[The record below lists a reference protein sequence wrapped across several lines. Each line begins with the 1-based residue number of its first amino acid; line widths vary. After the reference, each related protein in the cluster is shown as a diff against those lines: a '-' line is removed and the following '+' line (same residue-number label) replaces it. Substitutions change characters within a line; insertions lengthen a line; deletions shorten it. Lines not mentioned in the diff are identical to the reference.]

1 MLVKQ
6 KERMFFAV
14 ISIIALLLMVI
25 SVGYEIGTIDS
36 PKGGFFPFL
45 ISAIIFILSLYL
57 FISTISTTKGNPQS
71 GFFLNG
77 LKRLVP
83 FISVTIIYALFLEQL
98 GFLLSTFIFMVFLLK
113 IMGQPGWRFAVL
125 FSLISVIFCWL
136 CFQKWLGVPLPTGI
150 ISF

>member
-14 ISIIALLLMVI
+14 ISVIALLFMVI

-36 PKGGFFPFL
+36 PKGGLFPL
-45 ISAIIFILSLYL
+45 VISTIIFILSLYL
-57 FISTISTTKGNPQS
+57 FISTKPATEGTTKVGILH
-71 GFFLNG
+71 GW
-77 LKRLVP
+77 KRLFLFVS
-83 FISVTIIYALFLEQL
+83 ITIIYALFLEQL

-113 IMGQPGWRFAVL
+113 VMGQPGWRFAVL
-125 FSLISVIFCWL
+125 FSLISVIFCWI